1 MLRIFQRPNSILRL
15 ITTATFFSRLHLSST
30 NGDPET
36 PTWVSTNLIFQRH
49 PRLLSLSN
57 PNQSLPRLL
66 PILAYAI
73 VSGLFRNP
81 FVSSRVLL
89 SSISLS
95 PQNLQFAALVFAHV
109 EKPNLFSW
117 NTIIRAFAA
126 SDEHYLSA
134 FRLFDEMLQTGAR
147 PDKFTFPFLLKACR
161 SCDELRWGKLVH
173 GRAFVLGFDSDPFV
187 QTALVGMYLSCGS
200 PAGSRRLFDEMTE
213 RDIVAWTAMIS
224 GLGGHGLHKEALEV
238 FNEIRSCA
246 ANVVPN
252 VATVV
257 STMSACANLGSLEH
271 AKSLHAYV
279 EKVGLERD
287 VFVRNSLIDTYAKC
301 GSLASSAAMFH
312 MMSEKDLHSWTAM
325 MTGLASHGFGKEA
338 LEIFSCMQK
347 TGTMPDSTTF
357 VAILSACSHA
367 GLVNEGIIIFQSM
380 ERVYKVTP
388 DIKHYGCMV
397 DLFSRAGLLSRAYEF
412 IISMTLEPNLAIL
425 GALLSSCSVYSDLE
439 VGELV
444 IEKIE
449 SSCQYKGGADVLLS
463 NIYANWSQWHEVVF
477 TRERGQRKASK
488 PPGQSWIEVRGAIH
502 EFAVGDRS
510 HPLSTEIHLLLDGL
524 GKFM

>member
-161 SCDELRWGKLVH
+161 SCDELRW
-173 GRAFVLGFDSDPFV
+173 
-187 QTALVGMYLSCGS
+187 
-200 PAGSRRLFDEMTE
+200 
-213 RDIVAWTAMIS
+213 